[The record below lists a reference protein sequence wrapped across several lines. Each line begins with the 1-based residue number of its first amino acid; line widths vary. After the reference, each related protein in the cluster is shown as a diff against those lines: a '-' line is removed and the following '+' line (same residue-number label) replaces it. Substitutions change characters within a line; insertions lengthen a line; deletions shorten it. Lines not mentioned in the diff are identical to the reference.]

1 MTFPLVDKRNG
12 TQSDWHL
19 CQGERIVEHMFPLDL
34 EGYDARATLDAAA
47 EMRALQARA
56 EVAEIRLGLH
66 FVDLHPDSATLSE
79 AAIRGGERGVVYGGA
94 GCPAVGEFAAA
105 EFGAV
110 TGRSAAAAARF
121 LGEALALRHRLPLV
135 YAQMLSGHAAAWK
148 ARKIAAACME
158 LSQEAAAIVD
168 RRVAGIVDSVP
179 PLRLA
184 NIVRAAMWEA
194 DPEAAQ
200 AQAEE
205 RARKRGVWAGRT
217 DDHGTTM
224 LFVRAST
231 GDVIRFNAT
240 ITQIAAALAVLGDT
254 DSLDQRRAKAIGII
268 ADPALADKLLQVAQ
282 HLAASAELADQSEPD
297 VTADETAGQSADQA
311 AGRRAW
317 TIPTEAPEGEPTE
330 THEDEPTAT
339 CQDEPTAMRQDGPT
353 GTSAGAPTGSDQD
366 GPTGTPEGVP
376 TGAGQDE
383 PSGMSHGEP
392 SGMRQDAPPG
402 TVQDDQTGTRPD
414 EPAPMPATDSTGRA
428 NDIEFDHEPPD
439 DDFADDSPYPG
450 APAFEGYLLD
460 PPQPLDAPG
469 CSDRV
474 DEEQALDR
482 GMDWAARQELGQ
494 KISAIRQSAH
504 STRRPRQTV
513 IYAHITDEVLLAGQG
528 VARVEGYGPV
538 YVNRLREFLG
548 HDQVVI
554 QPVIDLRAGVSV
566 DAYEIPRRIREQVKL
581 TYPVEQF
588 PYGTATTTNS
598 IDLDHIEAFDPNG
611 PPKQTST
618 SNLAP
623 LRRFS
628 HRVKTHGGWK
638 VHRIDEGTLEWTT
651 RHGFKF
657 LVDKTGTHPIDNTTP
672 GP

>member
-1 MTFPLVDKRNG
+1 
-12 TQSDWHL
+12 
-19 CQGERIVEHMFPLDL
+19 MFPLDL

-47 EMRALQARA
+47 EMRALQSQA

-66 FVDLHPDSATLSE
+66 FVDLHPDPATLSE
-79 AAIRGGERGVVYGGA
+79 AAVRGGERGVVYGGA
-94 GCPAVGEFAAA
+94 GCPVVGEFAAA

-110 TGRSAAAAARF
+110 TGRSAGAAARF

-168 RRVAGIVDSVP
+168 RRVAGIIDSVP

-194 DPEAAQ
+194 DPEIAQ
-200 AQAEE
+200 AKAEE

-217 DDHGTTM
+217 DEHGTTM

-231 GDVIRFNAT
+231 GDVIRFNANV
-240 ITQIAAALAVLGDT
+240 TQIANALAALGDT
-254 DSLDQRRAKAIGII
+254 DSLDQRRAKAIGVI

-282 HLAASAELADQSEPD
+282 HLTASPEFAGQFEPGATAGD
-297 VTADETAGQSADQA
+297 ADEQAADQA
-311 AGRRAW
+311 AEERVWGA
-317 TIPTEAPEGEPTE
+317 
-330 THEDEPTAT
+330 PTAT
-339 CQDEPTAMRQDGPT
+339 RRDESVPAPAAE
-353 GTSAGAPTGSDQD
+353 SAGQAD
-366 GPTGTPEGVP
+366 
-376 TGAGQDE
+376 
-383 PSGMSHGEP
+383 
-392 SGMRQDAPPG
+392 
-402 TVQDDQTGTRPD
+402 
-414 EPAPMPATDSTGRA
+414 
-428 NDIEFDHEPPD
+428 DIEFDHESD
-439 DDFADDSPYPG
+439 GDDFTDDSPYPSS
-450 APAFEGYLLD
+450 PAFEGYLLD
-460 PPQPLDAPG
+460 PPQPLDSSRSSDRS
-469 CSDRV
+469 SDRV
-474 DEEQALDR
+474 DEAQEPDR
-482 GMDWAARQELGQ
+482 GMDWTARRELGK
-494 KISAIRQSAH
+494 KISAIRQSAYT
-504 STRRPRQTV
+504 TRRPRQTV

-538 YVNRLREFLG
+538 YVKRLQEFLG

-554 QPVIDLRAGVSV
+554 QPVIDLRVGVSV

-588 PYGTATTTNS
+588 PYGTAMTTDS

-618 SNLAP
+618 ENLSP

-628 HRVKTHGGWK
+628 HRVKTHGDWK
-638 VHRIDEGTLEWTT
+638 VQRVDDHTQEWTT

-657 LVDKTGTHPIDNTTP
+657 RVDHLGTHRVEDD
-672 GP
+672 G